1 MANCR
6 CADIANYNDDMDRI
20 TNAMNYASALIRNTN
35 DVRTTLDDLKSE
47 YKETLEAT
55 DAFLAEF
62 ANLDD
67 GAASQASLIMVT
79 LKGAYQTLYYLRQ
92 AAQEEDNEYH
102 K

>member
-1 MANCR
+1 M
-6 CADIANYNDDMDRI
+6 
-20 TNAMNYASALIRNTN
+20 
-35 DVRTTLDDLKSE
+35 RTTLDDLKSE

-55 DAFLAEF
+55 GEFLAEF

-67 GAASQASLIMVT
+67 GAASKASLIMTT